1 MMGESVGR
9 TMMRVRRETVED
21 TVKVPGFGF
30 LDRELWAGLEPLR
43 RVSGGNLSDEEVCG
57 KITESWL
64 EERLASQEG
73 LQEVQESCWPQWE
86 GVVCVP
92 SSRVGHQAV
101 LPCMADYDGKN
112 GHEFYDTSY
121 NITKNCLATTD
132 SGPDSLG
139 GSWENYTNYSQCLAN
154 TIHVEEWPENVFLVG
169 YTVSL
174 LSLLLAIFIFIY
186 FRELVCLRHRIHT
199 HLFCSLLATSLTWI
213 LSWIILKLVLVPSS
227 SGEGMNAALS
237 TIYCILS
244 ILLRYFQLSIFFW
257 MFVEG
262 LYLFLQVQAS
272 FSFGNLKLRHCV
284 SIGWGSPL
292 LLALLW
298 TLLVYCQSASSRR
311 DKEYEPGTEALAQL
325 ACPFLLEPS
334 VPETLLYTLPICLL
348 LICNTAFL
356 IWIMGVVVSK
366 LRSNVGHTSSANL
379 RAAKAL
385 LIIVPLLGITYLITL
400 RNPFSEGTLE
410 RTIFKFI
417 THVLISFQGF
427 FISLPY
433 CFLNSEVSQMV
444 KNQWGRWR
452 NNRDIGTA
460 PQSAR
465 NSIATQGFIGVCEGL
480 NRTRSYTYQTVRN
493 SLVPLDRR
501 GTDESLGRTARA
513 AQLRLANSSQLG
525 TTRRDG
531 PLVPQPDLVTS
542 NRGDTE
548 MTEVT
553 EVVKEEENRV

>member
-1 MMGESVGR
+1 M
-9 TMMRVRRETVED
+9 
-21 TVKVPGFGF
+21 
-30 LDRELWAGLEPLR
+30 
-43 RVSGGNLSDEEVCG
+43 
-57 KITESWL
+57 
-64 EERLASQEG
+64 
-73 LQEVQESCWPQWE
+73 
-86 GVVCVP
+86 
-92 SSRVGHQAV
+92 
-101 LPCMADYDGKN
+101 
-112 GHEFYDTSY
+112 
-121 NITKNCLATTD
+121 
-132 SGPDSLG
+132 
-139 GSWENYTNYSQCLAN
+139 
-154 TIHVEEWPENVFLVG
+154 
-169 YTVSL
+169 
-174 LSLLLAIFIFIY
+174 
-186 FRELVCLRHRIHT
+186 
-199 HLFCSLLATSLTWI
+199 
-213 LSWIILKLVLVPSS
+213 
-227 SGEGMNAALS
+227 
-237 TIYCILS
+237 
-244 ILLRYFQLSIFFW
+244 
-257 MFVEG
+257 
-262 LYLFLQVQAS
+262 
-272 FSFGNLKLRHCV
+272 
-284 SIGWGSPL
+284 
-292 LLALLW
+292 
-298 TLLVYCQSASSRR
+298 
-311 DKEYEPGTEALAQL
+311 
-325 ACPFLLEPS
+325 
-334 VPETLLYTLPICLL
+334 
-348 LICNTAFL
+348 
-356 IWIMGVVVSK
+356 VVSK

-410 RTIFKFI
+410 RTVFKFI

-542 NRGDTE
+542 NRGETE